1 MSDSSNFHLIS
12 LMEWEAL
19 KCHENNVPVTFFLLK
34 QFSLWFLWGIIDLIK
49 LNLLKRVLSIWLC
62 FFFKTVPW
70 FKIEKKKKAVKN
82 GHYKIIPRGI
92 AYYQTENVIMLGKNW
107 SDSVCHASVFKGPL
121 DDGFLVN
128 TWYVA
133 FNIHSIACP
142 WHNKVFQRP
151 GERSE

>member
-19 KCHENNVPVTFFLLK
+19 KCHENNIPVTFFLLK
-34 QFSLWFLWGIIDLIK
+34 QFSLWFLWGVIDLIK
-49 LNLLKRVLSIWLC
+49 LSLLKRVLSIWLW

-70 FKIEKKKKAVKN
+70 FKIEKKKAVKN
-82 GHYKIIPRGI
+82 GHYKIIPGALPTI
-92 AYYQTENVIMLGKNW
+92 KLKMSSCLGANW
-107 SDSVCHASVFKGPL
+107 SDSVCHARVFKGPL

-128 TWYVA
+128 AWYVA

-142 WHNKVFQRP
+142 CHNNVFQRP
-151 GERSE
+151 EERSE